1 MKKQLTIIFLT
12 PPPHQKVPWE
22 HDVISAIDPHHE
34 LVLFDPSK
42 PLEEQFAKADVVI
55 DFGGN
60 RGTRAMADASQA
72 VKLWQILGTGFDH
85 FDLSYWRS
93 KRIPVANCPGQFS
106 AIPLAECAL
115 MYILMLARRWDET
128 QKSLRTGILYTPMGL
143 ELDGQQLG
151 LIGFGASAR
160 E

>member
-1 MKKQLTIIFLT
+1 
-12 PPPHQKVPWE
+12 
-22 HDVISAIDPHHE
+22 
-34 LVLFDPSK
+34 
-42 PLEEQFAKADVVI
+42 
-55 DFGGN
+55 FGGN

-160 E
+160 ELAKRARVFGMRISAIDVRDIPAEEKQLYGLEFVGKPADMDSVIAESDFV